1 MWSNRYVLRRALL
14 IFCASLPLLAADE
27 NLIDRHIEQKAKANS
42 VPLAAIATDAEFIR
56 RVTLDLQGR
65 LPDVATTRKFL
76 ADASPDKRAKYIDSL
91 LPAIPV
97 PGMRSVKDHPFLDR
111 WTYFFNDLFRNGE
124 LLEEGINTFYDH
136 IYKTLTLNL
145 PYNDFVENLI
155 TASAVS
161 TWSDGPAN
169 FIARSHIFE
178 GDGYQMNHEDTADEI
193 AINTTRLFLGVSLE
207 CVSCH
212 DGANHLE
219 KVNLW
224 LSQRKRAEMWRQAS
238 FFGKTYISPVFGRSP
253 QFTVKDTRKGY
264 DLTTRSGL
272 RPPRNPKADVTP
284 TFLLTG
290 EKVPAGEKPRE
301 AYARMLTTHPQFA
314 RATVNL
320 FWAELMGQGIV
331 DGPFE
336 FDLARQDPKNPPPAP
351 WTIQPSHPELLEELA
366 ADFRANGYDLR
377 RLMKGIVTSR
387 AYQRAIAAPKG
398 WSPNYDTYF
407 TRRVTR
413 RLPAEMLFDAVT
425 QTAGLKPS
433 YKITFSDKKTPSI
446 LQTRSPQDI
455 DKSDPAMYRAL
466 QAFGQCDR
474 YAIEADR
481 KPTMVQAAILLNDK
495 LIRERL
501 VIQKDSRLESL
512 LRSDPPLPNEK
523 VVEELYL
530 AALSRF
536 PSKAEAA
543 QGVDMIQKH
552 RDQGAEDLLWTLV
565 NRLDFLFY

>member
-1 MWSNRYVLRRALL
+1 LIVLAVFFPALAEES
-14 IFCASLPLLAADE
+14 F
-27 NLIDRHIEQKAKANS
+27 IDRHVEGKAKESGVPVA
-42 VPLAAIATDAEFIR
+42 PLAGDSEFLR
-56 RVTLDLQGR
+56 RVTLDLTGR
-65 LPDVATTRKFL
+65 LPDAAETRKFL
-76 ADASPDKRAKYIDSL
+76 ASTDPDKRAKYIDGL
-91 LPAIPV
+91 FPALPV
-97 PGMRSVKDHPFLDR
+97 PGMRSVKDHPFMDR
-111 WTYFFNDLFRNGE
+111 WSYFFNDLFRNGE

-136 IYKTLTLNL
+136 VYKTLTLNL
-145 PYNDFVENLI
+145 PYNEFVSNLI
-155 TASAVS
+155 TANAVS

-212 DGANHLE
+212 DGAHHLE

-253 QFTVKDTRKGY
+253 QFMVKDSRAGY
-264 DLTTRSGL
+264 DLTTRSSL
-272 RPPRNPKADVTP
+272 RPPRDKKADVTP

-290 EKVPAGEKPRE
+290 EQIPAGERPRE

-331 DGPFE
+331 DGPFD

-351 WTIQPSHPELLEELA
+351 WTVQPSHPELLEELA

-377 RLMKGIVTSR
+377 RLMKQIVNSR

-398 WSPNYDTYF
+398 WSSNYDSYF

-413 RLPAEMLFDAVT
+413 RLRAEMLFDAVS
-425 QTAGLKPS
+425 QVAGLERG
-433 YKITFSDKKTPSI
+433 YKVAFSDKVVPRI
-446 LQTRSPQDI
+446 MQTRSPQDV

-474 YAIEADR
+474 YAIEADQ
-481 KPTMVQAAILLNDK
+481 KPSMVQAAILLNDK

-501 VIQKDSRLESL
+501 TASRGRLEKL
-512 LRSDPPLPNEK
+512 LRTAADE
-523 VVEELYL
+523 VVVAELYL
-530 AALSRF
+530 AALSRE
-536 PSKAEAA
+536 PNAKEAA
-543 QGVDMIQKH
+543 QGVAMLKAN
-552 RDQGAEDLLWTLV
+552 RTEGAEDLLWTLV

>member
-1 MWSNRYVLRRALL
+1 MLLRAVL
-14 IFCASLPLLAADE
+14 IFSTCLPLLLADE
-27 NLIDRHIEQKAKANS
+27 NLIDRRIEKKAKANG
-42 VPLAAIATDAEFIR
+42 VPLAANATDAEFIR

-65 LPDVATTRKFL
+65 LPDPAVARNFL
-76 ADASPDKRAKYIDSL
+76 ADASPDKRTKYIDSL
-91 LPAIPV
+91 FPAIPV
-97 PGMRSVKDHPFLDR
+97 PGMRSVRDHPFLDR

-145 PYNDFVENLI
+145 PYNEFVQNLI
-155 TASAVS
+155 TATAVS

-178 GDGYQMNHEDTADEI
+178 GDGFQMNHEDTADEI

-224 LSQRKRAEMWRQAS
+224 LSQRKRAEMWRHAS
-238 FFGKTYISPVFGRSP
+238 FFGKTYIAPVFGRSP
-253 QFTVKDTRKGY
+253 QFTVKDTRRGY
-264 DLTTRSGL
+264 DLTTRSSL
-272 RPPRNPKADVTP
+272 RPPRDPQANSKP

-290 EKVPAGEKPRE
+290 EEIAAGEKPRD

-351 WTIQPSHPELLEELA
+351 WTIQPSHPELLAELA
-366 ADFRANGYDLR
+366 ADFRDHGYDLR
-377 RLMKGIVTSR
+377 RLMKQIVSSR

-413 RLPAEMLFDAVT
+413 RLSAEMLFDAVG
-425 QTAGLKPS
+425 QAAGLKPT
-433 YKITFSDKKTPSI
+433 YKITFSDKKAPNI

-512 LRSDPPLPNEK
+512 LRSDPPVPNER
-523 VVEELYL
+523 VVEDLYL
-530 AALSRF
+530 AALSRY
-536 PSKAEAA
+536 PSPAELG
-543 QGVDMIQKH
+543 QGVDLMQKY
-552 RDQGAEDLLWTLV
+552 RDQGAEDLLWILV